1 MTALTSFALSTG
13 KHFSAGMALET
24 FAGSRAMDNQ
34 SPARRAAIWSHQ
46 QVREAVT
53 AMKKKR
59 AGAFTPLPA
68 LQHFKEIDKNG
79 L

>member
-1 MTALTSFALSTG
+1 MTALTCFALSTG

-34 SPARRAAIWSHQ
+34 SPARRAAICNQ

-68 LQHFKEIDKNG
+68 LQYFKEIDKNG